1 MVDRGFCWS
10 LSISGLGCAIFEPP
24 CSPKKGGNGI
34 TCFFNVSP
42 LNINPY
48 RLERALLAGL
58 SRNIRHT
65 DDRSQSF
72 LSSDVPCSVERV
84 LDTPL
89 PDVAC
94 LVDRGVKYST
104 IHRSTN
110 IAIDHWSLGSLRATG
125 EQSDVLDT
133 AADYPRSQVNLS
145 SIEQRLESYT
155 RRDAGFVYAAGQAW
169 YALENYVFRSQPVRY
184 QTGPTSLDD
193 ALRSMPN
200 SNPGFGLSGLRQ
212 DPANHWSLATWCCCA

>member
-1 MVDRGFCWS
+1 MVLFVD
-10 LSISGLGCAIFEPP
+10 
-24 CSPKKGGNGI
+24 
-34 TCFFNVSP
+34 NVSP
-42 LNINPY
+42 LYINPY
-48 RLERALLAGL
+48 RLERALLAGI
-58 SRNIRHT
+58 SRNIRLT
-65 DDRSQSF
+65 DDRSRSQSV

-84 LDTPL
+84 LDAPL

-94 LVDRGVKYST
+94 FVDREVKYST
-104 IHRSTN
+104 IIHRSTN

-155 RRDAGFVYAAGQAW
+155 RRDAGFAYPPGQAW
-169 YALENYVFRSQPVRY
+169 YALENYVFRSQPVQY

-193 ALRSMPN
+193 ALIYA
-200 SNPGFGLSGLRQ
+200 Q
-212 DPANHWSLATWCCCA
+212 Q